1 MLARSIYAFM
11 VAALA
16 VFVRIK
22 FPCARWRS
30 PINQI
35 PLGVSVIPNRKN
47 K

>member
-1 MLARSIYAFM
+1 MLARSVYAFM

-22 FPCARWRS
+22 FPRRWRS

-35 PLGVSVIPNRKN
+35 PLGVSVIPNR
-47 K
+47 